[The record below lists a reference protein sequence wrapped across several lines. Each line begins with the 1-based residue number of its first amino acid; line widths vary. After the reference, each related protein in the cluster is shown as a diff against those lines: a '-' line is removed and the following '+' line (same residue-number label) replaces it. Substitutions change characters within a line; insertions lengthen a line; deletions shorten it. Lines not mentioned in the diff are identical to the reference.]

1 MSAAL
6 AAAGRTSAMVAASPA
21 ARLMERRIRLLPLKR
36 PPGRAE
42 RSATGTGGLIPRKP
56 ELLVAG
62 APMTPVG
69 GVTAVPAVMPAVVPV
84 VRPGC
89 RGLHEAR
96 GIGRESRG
104 HHPGNDVLDPSL
116 G

>member
-42 RSATGTGGLIPRKP
+42 RSATGTGGLIPRQA

-89 RGLHEAR
+89 RGRRESAGL
-96 GIGRESRG
+96 GREREG
-104 HHPGNDVLDPSL
+104 HHARDEV
-116 G
+116 